1 MREKR
6 DGMSSF
12 FAYISRMKFI
22 KRWGLMRNTYE
33 ENIQEHSTQVAM
45 IAHNLA
51 LVENKFYGGNY
62 DPNYI
67 MVLAAYHEASEIITG
82 DLPTPIKYYNPQ
94 IMKEYKKIENMA
106 SRKILK
112 MLPEDLRDDYRD
124 IIDQPNDNNHKIVK
138 AADKIAAYIKCVEEL
153 TAGNREFIQAEKAT
167 KQAIDELDLKCV
179 QYFMDTFMESYK
191 LTLDELN

>member
-1 MREKR
+1 
-6 DGMSSF
+6 MSSF

-51 LVENKFYGGNY
+51 LVENKFFGGSF
-62 DPNYI
+62 DPNYV

-106 SRKILK
+106 SRKILN
-112 MLPEDLRDDYRD
+112 MLPKELQDDYRE

-167 KQAIDELDLKCV
+167 KKAIDELDLKCV
-179 QYFMDTFMESYK
+179 EYFMDTFMESYK

>member
-1 MREKR
+1 
-6 DGMSSF
+6 MSSF
-12 FAYISRMKFI
+12 FAYMSRMKFI

-51 LVENKFYGGNY
+51 LIENRFYDGKY
-62 DPNYI
+62 DANYI
-67 MVLAAYHEASEIITG
+67 MVLAAYHEVSEIITG
-82 DLPTPIKYYNPQ
+82 DLPTPIKYYNPK

-106 SRKILK
+106 SKKILK
-112 MLPEDLRDDYRD
+112 MLPDELQDDYRD
-124 IIDQPNDNNHKIVK
+124 IIDQPNDKNHKIVK

-153 TAGNREFIQAEKAT
+153 TAGNHEFALAEKAT
-167 KQAIDELDLKCV
+167 KKAIDKLEMKSV
-179 QYFMDTFMESYK
+179 EYFMDNFMESYK

>member
-1 MREKR
+1 
-6 DGMSSF
+6 MSSF

-22 KRWGLMRNTYE
+22 KRWGLMRNTYQ

-67 MVLAAYHEASEIITG
+67 MVLAAYHEVSEIITG

-94 IMKEYKKIENMA
+94 IMKEYKKIESMA
-106 SRKILK
+106 GKKILN
-112 MLPEDLRDDYRD
+112 MLPDELQKDYKD
-124 IIDQPNDNNHKIVK
+124 IIDQPNDANHKIVK

-153 TAGNREFIQAEKAT
+153 TAGNKEFVQAEKAT
-167 KQAIDELDLKCV
+167 KKAIDELDLQSV
-179 QYFMDTFMESYK
+179 RYFMDTFMESYK
-191 LTLDELN
+191 LTLDELS